1 MKGVFVILF
10 TLLFLPLFSQENK
23 KETVL
28 SQISA
33 AADDTGKVKLL
44 LKHSYVVFE
53 SNIAES
59 KTYAIKALDL
69 SRQLENKGFEADA
82 LYQLALITEQQ
93 NDYEGAIEKLEEAS
107 SLFAEINDQSNVIKC
122 LNKEGS
128 IYVDN
133 GKYETAIEK
142 YVQSIRVA
150 EKIGDRE
157 NISLCC
163 YDMGIAYRKQN
174 DLPKALECFYW
185 ALELPKKQGNQARV
199 SKILNSIGLV
209 YFHDKQYDKAIEVF
223 NESLELK
230 KTLRDQNGIA
240 IVLNNLGLVYDQLKD
255 YTRSIYYYQ
264 LSIKIKMEL
273 GQENKLDTS
282 YLNIGLVYGKQDS
295 IEKSLE
301 YLKQSL
307 AISATNGNTRNQA
320 KCNGIIGSEYHK
332 MGNSENAIPYLLKS
346 IEIARV
352 IDALDIQKFAY
363 GLVARCYAEI
373 NDFESA
379 YNYHIEFKDL
389 NDSLFNEIKSIEI
402 AEIQSKYELASNK
415 EEIALQKA
423 EIEKKRILNIALA
436 LIAWL
441 FLVMALVFFR
451 GRKKLKKANS
461 ILISKNKEIED
472 KQKVI
477 EDTNF
482 KLKEQKAELIGI
494 NKSKDKLF
502 SIIGH
507 DLRGPI
513 GLLDSVL
520 DTIYYKDFELEQKD
534 IDKLLKSLH
543 ISAKSAMTLLENILF
558 WANSQKGALL
568 VNPSKC
574 DLNEIVHETIH
585 LHSHFST
592 QKNIAINV
600 NIEPGIYVWFDPDML
615 RLIFR
620 NLISNAI
627 KFSYK
632 GGKIEIWSKD
642 GRSEVEVAILDHGV
656 GIDIDQMRRIFK
668 MNETVSTRGTANE
681 SGSGIGLSLCSEFV
695 RKNNG
700 RLWAESVVRK
710 NNDLNTPGGSI
721 FKLSLPAYLGQ
732 DAKE

>member
-10 TLLFLPLFSQENK
+10 TLLFLPLFSQENE

-33 AADDTGKVKLL
+33 AADDTGKVKLF

-53 SNIAES
+53 SDLAES
-59 KTYAIKALDL
+59 KKSATKALEL
-69 SRQLENKGFEADA
+69 SQQLENKTFEADA

-93 NDYEGAIEKLEEAS
+93 NDYEGAVQKLEEANG
-107 SLFAEINDQSNVIKC
+107 LFAEINKQANVIKC

-128 IYVDN
+128 IYVDI
-133 GKYETAIEK
+133 GEYETAIEK
-142 YVQSIRVA
+142 YIQSIRVA

-174 DLPKALECFYW
+174 DLPKALESFYW
-185 ALELPKKQGNQARV
+185 ALELPNKMGNQARV

-230 KTLRDQNGIA
+230 ETLRDQNGMA
-240 IVLNNLGLVYDQLKD
+240 MVLNNLGLVYDQLKD

-264 LSIKIKMEL
+264 RSIKLKMEL

-282 YLNIGLVYGKQDS
+282 YLNIGLIYGKQDS

-307 AISATNGNTRNQA
+307 AISEANGNTRNQA
-320 KCNGIIGSEYHK
+320 KCYGIIGSVYHK
-332 MGNSENAIPYLLKS
+332 MGDAENAIPYLLKS
-346 IEIARV
+346 IEIARM
-352 IDALDIQKFAY
+352 IDALDILKFAY
-363 GLVARCYAEI
+363 GLVARCYADA

-379 YNYHIEFKDL
+379 YKYHIEFKDL
-389 NDSLFNEIKSIEI
+389 NDSLFNQSKSKEI
-402 AEIQSKYELASNK
+402 AEIQSKYELARHK
-415 EEIALQKA
+415 EEITLQKA
-423 EIEKKRILNIALA
+423 KIEKKRILNIALA
-436 LIAWL
+436 LIAGL
-441 FLVMALVFFR
+441 FLIMALIFFN
-451 GRKKLKKANS
+451 GRKKLRKANS
-461 ILISKNKEIED
+461 VLNNKNKVIED

-477 EDTNF
+477 ENTNF

-494 NKSKDKLF
+494 NRSKDKLF

-543 ISAKSAMTLLENILF
+543 ISAKSAMILLENILF
-558 WANSQKGALL
+558 WANSQKGTLL

-574 DLNEIVHETIH
+574 DLYEIAHETIH

-592 QKNIAINV
+592 HKDITINV

-642 GRSEVEVAILDHGV
+642 GRSEVEIAISDQGV
-656 GIDIDQMRRIFK
+656 GIGIDQMRKIFK
-668 MNETVSTRGTANE
+668 MNETISTRGTSNE

-710 NNDLNTPGGSI
+710 NSDPNTPGGSI

-732 DAKE
+732 EAKK